1 MVKLVCDRTPQ
12 HEYSSKKKME
22 ESPVR
27 VKKEA
32 EELIPHINGRVV

>member
-1 MVKLVCDRTPQ
+1 MIKLVCDHTPQ
-12 HEYSSKKKME
+12 HEYSSKKME